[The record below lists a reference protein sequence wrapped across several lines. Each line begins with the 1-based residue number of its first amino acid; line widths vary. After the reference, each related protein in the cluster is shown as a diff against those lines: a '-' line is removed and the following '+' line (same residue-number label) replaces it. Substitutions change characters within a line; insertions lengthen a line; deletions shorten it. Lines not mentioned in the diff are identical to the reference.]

1 MTLLSYTL
9 DSNKF
14 KESNMSKSLV
24 LALLA
29 STLFAG
35 SAHAQQAYVG
45 ATVAGGTLHYRAP
58 GAPSAP
64 EIDDH
69 IVFGK
74 LYGGYALND
83 VFAIEGGWGANQTAR
98 FAKSETGAP
107 YDVSFK
113 ANVAYAAARATYRI
127 SEAWSVAGKLG
138 AARHSQEQ
146 TRGDAAER
154 HHAVRAMFGVGTSYD
169 LTPHAALT
177 LDLNHYGTVRTEN
190 TLHRMIKLEAGVR
203 FSF

>member
-1 MTLLSYTL
+1 MKLLSYNL
-9 DSNKF
+9 GSNKF
-14 KESNMSKSLV
+14 KESTMSKSLV

-35 SAHAQQAYVG
+35 SAHAQKAYVG
-45 ATVAGGTLHYRAP
+45 ATVAGGTLNYHAP
-58 GAPSAP
+58 GAPD
-64 EIDDH
+64 IDDH

-74 LYGGYALND
+74 LYTGYAFND
-83 VFAIEGGWGANQTAR
+83 TFALEGGWGANQTAR

-113 ANVAYAAARATYRI
+113 ANVVYAAARATYRI
-127 SEAWSVAGKLG
+127 SDSWSVAGKLG

-154 HHAVRAMFGVGTSYD
+154 RHAVRAMFGAGMSYD
-169 LTPHAALT
+169 LTPNAALT